1 MYVCVWWYIREVHCV
16 QFTVHNINTAWANI
30 NIFLPLLL
38 MCTYEVCSFENVSFG
53 GSKKCDCEHFQCVSS
68 HAYTII
74 PLMTAFEHFL
84 LIISPVQ
91 TETDTMMMASSTTQS
106 TLTIITGK

>member
-38 MCTYEVCSFENVSFG
+38 MCTYEVCSFESVSFG
-53 GSKKCDCEHFQCVSS
+53 GSKSVIVKIFSV
-68 HAYTII
+68 Y
-74 PLMTAFEHFL
+74 PVM
-84 LIISPVQ
+84 LI
-91 TETDTMMMASSTTQS
+91 QS
-106 TLTIITGK
+106 YL